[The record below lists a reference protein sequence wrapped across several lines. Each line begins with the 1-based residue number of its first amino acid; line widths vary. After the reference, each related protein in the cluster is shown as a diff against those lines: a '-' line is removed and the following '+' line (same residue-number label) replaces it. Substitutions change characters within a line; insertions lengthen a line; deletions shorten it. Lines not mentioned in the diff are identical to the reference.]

1 MTTTLQLRSARLRVA
16 DLGRSQ
22 AFYAGVLGLVP
33 GSISEAG
40 GRTLALHAPGGA
52 EPLLTLVETPGARP
66 KPPGAPGLFHLALL
80 VPDRPALARVL
91 RRLAETRTP
100 IHGLSDHGVSEA
112 IYLEDPDGNGLELYA
127 DRPRE
132 RWHTADGK
140 LVMFTRAL
148 DTGALIAT
156 TPDARAA
163 GLPAGTVIG
172 HIHLRTSS
180 LAAAESFYTG
190 PLGLSVST
198 REYPGALF
206 LGADGYHHHVAV
218 NTWGRPSPPGDHA
231 YVYAGLERV
240 EIALRGLDAP
250 RTLTDPDGLRV
261 DLVPLKASP

>member
-1 MTTTLQLRSARLRVA
+1 MTPPLQLRSARLRVA

-33 GSISEAG
+33 GVSD
-40 GRTLALHAPGGA
+40 GRTLALHAPGA
-52 EPLLTLVETPGARP
+52 TEPLLTLVETPGARP
-66 KPPGAPGLFHLALL
+66 KPPGVPGLFHLALL
-80 VPDRPALARVL
+80 APDRPALARVL

-132 RWHTADGK
+132 TWHAADGR

-148 DTGALIAT
+148 DTGALLAT

-172 HIHLRTSS
+172 HIHLRASS
-180 LAAAESFYTG
+180 LAAAESFYVG
-190 PLGLSVST
+190 KLGLAVST

-206 LGADGYHHHVAV
+206 LGADGYHHHIAV
-218 NTWGRPSPPGDHA
+218 NTWGRVTPAGDH
-231 YVYAGLERV
+231 VYTGLERV
-240 EIALRGLDAP
+240 GIALHNLAAP
-250 RTLTDPDGLRV
+250 VTLTDPDGLRV
-261 DLVPLKASP
+261 DLAPLKANP

>member
-16 DLGRSQ
+16 DLGRAQ

-33 GSISEAG
+33 GATSEED
-40 GRTLALHAPGGA
+40 RTLALHAPGA
-52 EPLLTLVETPGARP
+52 AAPLVTLVETPGARP
-66 KPPGAPGLFHLALL
+66 KPPGVPGLFHLALL

-132 RWHTADGK
+132 TWHAADGK

-148 DTGALIAT
+148 DTAALLSTA
-156 TPDARAA
+156 PDARAA

-180 LAAAESFYTG
+180 LTAAESFYAG
-190 PLGLSVST
+190 PLGLAVST

-206 LGADGYHHHVAV
+206 LSADGYHHHIAV
-218 NTWGRPSPPGDHA
+218 NTWGRPAPAGDHPYS
-231 YVYAGLERV
+231 YVGLERI
-240 EIALRGLDAP
+240 EIALSNLDTP
-250 RTLTDPDGLRV
+250 RTLIDPDGLRV

>member
-1 MTTTLQLRSARLRVA
+1 MTTSLQLRSARLRVA
-16 DLGRSQ
+16 DLGRAQ

-33 GSISEAG
+33 VATNEE
-40 GRTLALHAPGGA
+40 GRTLTLHAPGGA
-52 EPLLTLVETPGARP
+52 EPLLTLAETSGARP
-66 KPPGAPGLFHLALL
+66 KPPGVPGLFHLALL

-132 RWHTADGK
+132 TWHTAGGK

-148 DTGALIAT
+148 DTGPLLAT
-156 TPDARAA
+156 APDARAA

-172 HIHLRTSS
+172 HIHLRASS
-180 LAAAESFYTG
+180 LAAAESFYVG
-190 PLGLSVST
+190 QLGLAVST
-198 REYPGALF
+198 REYPAALF

-218 NTWGRPSPPGDHA
+218 NTWDRPAPAGDHS
-231 YVYAGLERV
+231 YVYAGLERI
-240 EIALRGLDAP
+240 EIALHHLDAP

-261 DLVPLKASP
+261 DLVPLKSNS